1 LAIYDVL
8 GREVAVL
15 ADGVQN
21 AGAHNVRWNA
31 GSFPSGLYICRMN
44 AEATSGEDSFIE
56 QSRKML
62 LVK

>member
-1 LAIYDVL
+1 
-8 GREVAVL
+8 
-15 ADGVQN
+15 VQN

-44 AEATSGEDSFIE
+44 AEATSGEYSFIE